1 MELEIALVAVLL
13 AAAVAI
19 LQFGLH
25 KVPEGTVGVYY
36 RGGALMNTIA
46 APGYHMQAPFITRF
60 EAIQVN
66 IQTDLVR
73 DIPCGTNGGTVIN
86 FEKIEVVNR
95 LDRSKVHDTIQNYGV
110 NYDKTW
116 IYDKIHHEINQFCS
130 GRTLEEVYISQFDTV
145 DEQLIAQLQKD
156 CTEWNTGIE
165 IISIRVTKP
174 RIPDAI
180 RSNFEAMEAE
190 KTRLMV
196 ANQTQKVVLKEA
208 ETDKMKKIVQA
219 QKRAEIS
226 VIEMKKRV
234 AERTALAKTERI
246 ADEMHVAREKAWADA
261 EYYRQEKLAEGN
273 LGRLTRPFL
282 EQELLAGLAN
292 ATKTYYGRDLS
303 KLLLTRDET
312 RALLSGAGAD
322 NANDL

>member
-1 MELEIALVAVLL
+1 MVETSANCCL
-13 AAAVAI
+13 
-19 LQFGLH
+19 
-25 KVPEGTVGVYY
+25 
-36 RGGALMNTIA
+36 
-46 APGYHMQAPFITRF
+46 PGM
-60 EAIQVN
+60 
-66 IQTDLVR
+66 
-73 DIPCGTNGGTVIN
+73 
-86 FEKIEVVNR
+86 R